1 MATFPPIDDHGALA
15 GSGGY
20 HRPCSA
26 TAAFRSLFTIPGCTT
41 QIMFS
46 RSISST
52 WFIRDR
58 SRTTAPSVA
67 LAPPDRP
74 VPAPRGTIGAPN
86 SAQTRTTCCTWPSVS
101 ARTPAAARPT
111 GAHSASSCD
120 IAASTSGST
129 TRRPSGSPRP
139 SALTSAAAS
148 NGWSAWSAWASA
160 AGCAVSMRQTLNES
174 ADQLNAAANMPG
186 S

>member
-1 MATFPPIDDHGALA
+1 MATFPPIDDQGALA

-41 QIMFS
+41 QIMLS

-120 IAASTSGST
+120 IAASTSRST
-129 TRRPSGSPRP
+129 TRRPSGSPRS

-148 NGWSAWSAWASA
+148 NGSAAVASA
-160 AGCAVSMRQTLNES
+160 GGAVSMGLTLDES
-174 ADQLNAAANMPG
+174 ARPAGQPIAAANMPTW
-186 S
+186 